1 MGHIFGLDHLEPTLN
16 EHSLTKL
23 KIIMWI
29 ALGRQRH
36 FCSLF
41 ESLSTCYS
49 ACDIVFG
56 HVTVADKFSMLTLYP
71 DDSWCKSSDMVLG
84 QVE

>member
-1 MGHIFGLDHLEPTLN
+1 MGHIFGLDHLEPTLC

-29 ALGRQRH
+29 ALGRQRY

-56 HVTVADKFSMLTLYP
+56 HVTVADKFSMLTCILMTLGA
-71 DDSWCKSSDMVLG
+71 SSIDMVLG